1 VTPAEAIAEARRGE
15 LRPVY
20 VVAGEERLLRDEVVA
35 ALRTASLSGGIAAFN
50 EDKFTAGEVDIEAVV
65 AAARTVPMMAA
76 RRWVLLRG
84 AERWGGEEGEAK
96 ASGRG
101 SSAGATAPFDRL
113 AEYAAS
119 PSDSTC
125 LVVVATKLDGRRKLA
140 ALARKEGFL
149 VACDPPDSR
158 GLIEWIAQRC
168 AAKGNPIDRDVAE
181 LIAALAGPQLS
192 SVDDA
197 LERLSLYAGPGAP
210 IDEAAVGACVARIR
224 TADTWALVDAVGAR
238 DLGRALRTLAD
249 AYDPRERGLPL
260 LGALAWSIRQLAR
273 FQAALAA
280 GQRADEAARSAGVF
294 QPYRARELALKAKT
308 VRPKEVERW
317 LLVLAE
323 TDLALKS
330 SRRSADAILE
340 EMLTRL
346 CRKAPDRGEPTQA
359 PRARP
364 I

>member
-1 VTPAEAIAEARRGE
+1 
-15 LRPVY
+15 VY

-35 ALRTASLSGGIAAFN
+35 ALRAASLSGGIAAFN

-65 AAARTVPMMAA
+65 AAARTVPMMAT

-84 AERWGGEEGEAK
+84 AERWGGEEGDPK
-96 ASGRG
+96 GSGRAADG
-101 SSAGATAPFDRL
+101 GTTPFDRL

-125 LVVVATKLDGRRKLA
+125 LVVVASKLDGRRKLA
-140 ALARKEGFL
+140 AIARKEGFL
-149 VACDPPDSR
+149 VTCDPPDTR
-158 GLIEWIAQRC
+158 GLIEWIAQRG
-168 AAKGNPIDRDVAE
+168 ASKGHQIDRDVAE

-197 LERLSLYAGPGAP
+197 IERLSLYAGPGAP
-210 IDEAAVGACVARIR
+210 IDEAAVGACVARVR

-273 FQAALAA
+273 FQAAIDA
-280 GQRADEAARSAGVF
+280 GERTEEAARRAGVF
-294 QPYRARELALKAKT
+294 QPYRARELALKAKS

-346 CRKAPDRGEPTQA
+346 CRRGPQRSHGGGDA
-359 PRARP
+359 GPAGHAASRARP